1 MTRSSSSA
9 RHAWS
14 TLSFLAAISALLAGC
29 ASDQA
34 GSDTKATPDA
44 EATPAPTFTKQ
55 EQAVYSAILA
65 WTFGAPFYVLRN
77 QSAIEGAS
85 PEETAENFQ
94 YIAKDLGALSG
105 DTLVYYLQANQQQ
118 QAIPADLNLGA
129 PYTVIDETQLRG
141 LLASD
146 TERWSGFFA
155 RFPDA
160 PGVLDIGHVG
170 FDVAGKQA
178 LAFLSWQAGGLA
190 MWCRY
195 FLLEL
200 DGDTWRVVDD
210 VITLEA

>member
-1 MTRSSSSA
+1 MTRSSPSS

-14 TLSFLAAISALLAGC
+14 TLLCLAAISAHLAGC

-34 GSDTKATPDA
+34 GADTKATPDA
-44 EATPAPTFTKQ
+44 EATPGPTFTKQ

-65 WTFGAPFYVLRN
+65 STFGAPSYVLRT
-77 QSAIEGAS
+77 QFAVVGGA
-85 PEETAENFQ
+85 PEEAAESFQ
-94 YIAKDLGALSG
+94 YLAKDLGALSG
-105 DTLVYYLQANQQQ
+105 DTFVYCWQANQQQ
-118 QAIPADLNLGA
+118 QAIPADLNIGA
-129 PYTVIDETQLRG
+129 PYTVIDETKLRE

-146 TERWSGFFA
+146 PGRWSGFFA